1 MVFRNMEEQS
11 TYTLRNQEMEKM
23 SFGEEELE
31 DFLEDMLVTPDQF
44 VVLTA
49 PKAQNQQIRYVQ
61 ARVHEEEEEIEV
73 ELGIEEADGTHLYHK
88 MCGEEECVQ
97 VFLDFFHN
105 GLTVNLKAY
114 QPVAF

>member
-23 SFGEEELE
+23 SFGEEE
-31 DFLEDMLVTPDQF
+31 
-44 VVLTA
+44 
-49 PKAQNQQIRYVQ
+49 
-61 ARVHEEEEEIEV
+61 IEV
-73 ELGIEEADGTHLYHK
+73 ELGIEEADGTHLYYK
-88 MCGEEECVQ
+88 MCGEEECFQ